1 MADSDLRKSLA
12 LFKGQAHWQGTP
24 FNIKAGSKAWT
35 VCTDG
40 GYFMAIHGKQAQLK
54 TLEKKEVI
62 TLLEAGVVKPVYGIE
77 TEKIRAWAG
86 TVPKYR
92 IFPAPGGVDG
102 DHQGAMFD
110 VCVDRRRLACI
121 LEVIPFGMIQVWDAT
136 KTLGVAGIGLEAKGW
151 RAYLAGLK
159 DGPETDTP
167 KFEFRKPS
175 PVTGAD
181 LIDELPQE

>member
-1 MADSDLRKSLA
+1 MVDPDPLRKSLP

-24 FNIKAGSKAWT
+24 FNIKARRKFWT

-40 GYFMAIHGKQAQLK
+40 GYFMAIHGKQPKLK
-54 TLEKKEVI
+54 TLERQEVI
-62 TLLEAGVVKPVYGIE
+62 TLLEAAVVKPAYGIE
-77 TEKIRAWAG
+77 TEKLKAWAG
-86 TVPKYR
+86 PVPEYR
-92 IFPAPGGVDG
+92 VFPWKGIDPDCW
-102 DHQGAMFD
+102 GAVFD

-151 RAYLAGLK
+151 RAFLAGLK
-159 DGPETDTP
+159 DGPESDTP
-167 KFEFRKPS
+167 KFEFRKG
-175 PVTGAD
+175 PVGVD